1 MKPRV
6 VFMIAIFG
14 LLLFG
19 VAIISHTRA
28 IPSNT
33 DAELTAEPMTGNRSP
48 VLVELFTSEG
58 CSSCPPADEVLTR
71 LDQQQPVPGAEVIA
85 LSEHVDYWNR
95 LGWVDPYSSAEFSRR
110 QGEYADAFKI
120 DGNYTPQMIVDG
132 RAEFVGSNVS
142 KARDA
147 IVKAA
152 LAPKATVQITR
163 SNNSPGTKTDV
174 IPLQVRVEN
183 LPLLFNGGTVEVLLA
198 ITEDGLRSS
207 VLRGENGGR
216 LLKHTAVVRRLNVIG
231 RIASQEN
238 RTFTANPTTNLASGW
253 RRENLRAVVFV
264 QERESRRVLG
274 AAAIRLTGE

>member
-264 QERESRRVLG
+264 QDRESRRVLG